1 MADKSYEKHV
11 EDLIK
16 MRSEIRSALN
26 AYKLGNTGEEVYF
39 MVRAKAVAD
48 ALGISDDEFLDH
60 KMLVE
65 KEEGMVD
72 CLMMPLECISSLNE
86 YYKRESKPKGE
97 EVYTVIFADIY
108 DNNWTEK
115 VFNEYDSAYGYYTEK
130 VRHYFMLDKRNTDSF
145 GNKFEECLTVGQAF
159 FEDNGNHGDIYV
171 WMAKRTIE

>member
-48 ALGISDDEFLDH
+48 TLGISDDEFLDH

-65 KEEGMVD
+65 KEEGMAD
-72 CLMMPLECISSLNE
+72 CLMMPQECISSLNE
-86 YYKRESKPKGE
+86 YYKE
-97 EVYTVIFADIY
+97 
-108 DNNWTEK
+108 
-115 VFNEYDSAYGYYTEK
+115 
-130 VRHYFMLDKRNTDSF
+130 
-145 GNKFEECLTVGQAF
+145 
-159 FEDNGNHGDIYV
+159 
-171 WMAKRTIE
+171 